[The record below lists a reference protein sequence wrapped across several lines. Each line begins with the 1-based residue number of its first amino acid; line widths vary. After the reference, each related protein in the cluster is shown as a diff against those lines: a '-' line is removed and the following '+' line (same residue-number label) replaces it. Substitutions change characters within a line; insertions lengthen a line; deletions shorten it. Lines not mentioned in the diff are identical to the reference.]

1 MAVAGRPNSKR
12 QSTPDLE
19 KERIAESY
27 ISRAGKEKEPNELP
41 KEDKQQV
48 TLHFDR
54 EFLSRLDALAKR
66 RNLKRATWI
75 YLKLSEILEAEEGK
89 R

>member
-12 QSTPDLE
+12 QITSDPE
-19 KERIAESY
+19 KERTAEAY
-27 ISRAGKEKEPNELP
+27 INRAGKEKEP
-41 KEDKQQV
+41 KDDKQQV

-75 YLKLSEILEAEEGK
+75 YLKLSEILEAEESKG
-89 R
+89 